1 MRYVE
6 ETMAPG
12 EIILAV
18 GRFPRTYDLISFLWL
33 LTIIGFPVFLTRLAR
48 KRSTELA
55 VTSKRFV
62 YKRGLVSRV
71 TDEVATNRIRHVK
84 VTQGVL
90 GRIFNYGNIYV
101 EGAEIGVFGLPA
113 IRKPTQFRKALIVSG
128 SGIPE
133 GHTATQSPSG
143 VLRIEPEP
151 RSAPESRRRRKR
163 RRSGQPPRQRRRER
177 RADAS

>member
-1 MRYVE
+1 MRYVA
-6 ETMAPG
+6 ETMAPD
-12 EIILAV
+12 EVILAV

-33 LTIIGFPVFLTRLAR
+33 LTILGIPIFLTRVAR
-48 KRSTELA
+48 KRCTELA

-84 VTQGVL
+84 VTQGVM
-90 GRIFNYGNIYV
+90 GRIFNYGKIYV

-128 SGIPE
+128 SGIPDPQP
-133 GHTATQSPSG
+133 ARQPD
-143 VLRIEPEP
+143 VAMLPIEPEP
-151 RSAPESRRRRKR
+151 RPAREPRRRPRR
-163 RRSGQPPRQRRRER
+163 RRSGEPPRQRRRER
-177 RADAS
+177 RADAR

>member
-84 VTQGVL
+84 VTQGVML
-90 GRIFNYGNIYV
+90 YLI
-101 EGAEIGVFGLPA
+101 LPGMCMMA
-113 IRKPTQFRKALIVSG
+113 FLTIVD
-128 SGIPE
+128 P
-133 GHTATQSPSG
+133 
-143 VLRIEPEP
+143 
-151 RSAPESRRRRKR
+151 SAP
-163 RRSGQPPRQRRRER
+163 
-177 RADAS
+177 AM